1 MMRKLFNPA
10 RSIAKLT
17 GRFASRAVIATSLV
31 LPFVAQ
37 PAHAQQG
44 RVAVI
49 RDAEIESLLKDY
61 ISPILQAA
69 GLSRRG
75 IEVVLVNDESF
86 NAFVAGRRI
95 FVNTGAIMAAETP
108 NEIIG
113 VLAHETGHLAG
124 GHQQRLRE
132 QMERARTMAIV
143 GGLLGIGAMA
153 AGSVAGSRNGTSA
166 GGALV
171 TAAPGIAMRGL
182 LSYRRSEEMNADQA
196 AAKYLRATKQST
208 KGMLTTFERFSS
220 SLALAGVQVD
230 PYQVSHPL
238 PRERIAMLETLAHES
253 PYFDKSDPPALL
265 QRHQLA
271 RAKIAAFSGGAAA
284 VARTVGRDRSSL
296 AYRYGDAIAT
306 DLSGNSRS
314 ALSKMDALIKSA
326 PDNGYFHE
334 FRGEILLKLRQPE
347 DAANAFAR
355 AMKLAKDPDG
365 LIRSRYAFA
374 LLSTGKPENAKKS
387 IDSFRA
393 AIQTDQDNLNAYL
406 HLSQAY
412 ALAGDI
418 GNADLA
424 MAEGHFR
431 AGSMREAQV
440 FAARALQRLPKGT
453 PGGRRASDILAVA
466 K

>member
-1 MMRKLFNPA
+1 MA
-10 RSIAKLT
+10 
-17 GRFASRAVIATSLV
+17 GRAILASSLV
-31 LPFVAQ
+31 LPFIAQ
-37 PAHAQQG
+37 PAQAQQG

-49 RDAEIESLLKDY
+49 RDAEIETLLKDY
-61 ISPILQAA
+61 VVPILKAA

-75 IEVVLVNDESF
+75 IEIVLVNDPSF

-95 FVNTGAIMAAETP
+95 FINTGAIQSAETP

-143 GGLLGIGAMA
+143 GSLLGIGAMA

-171 TAAPGIAMRGL
+171 SAAPGIAMRGL

-196 AAKYLRATKQST
+196 AVKYLRATKQSA
-208 KGMLTTFERFSS
+208 KGMLTTFERFST

-230 PYQVSHPL
+230 PYQISHPL

-253 PYFDKSDPPALL
+253 PYFDKADSAALL

-271 RAKIAAFSGGAAA
+271 RAKIAAFSGGQPA
-284 VARTVGRDRSSL
+284 VARIFGRDRSSL
-296 AYRYGDAIAT
+296 AGRYGDAIAT
-306 DLSGNSRS
+306 DLSGNSRA
-314 ALSKMDALIKSA
+314 ALGKMDDLIKAA
-326 PDNGYFHE
+326 PNNAYFHE
-334 FRGEILLKLRQPE
+334 FRGEILLKLRRPV

-355 AMKLAKDPDG
+355 AMKLADDSSG

-374 LLSTGKPENAKKS
+374 LLSTGEPANARKS
-387 IDSFRA
+387 VDNFRA
-393 AIQTDQDNLNAYL
+393 AIQSDPDNINAYL

-412 ALAGDI
+412 GLSGDI

-453 PGGRRASDILAVA
+453 PGARRANDILSVA